1 MQVKYQCKMTA
12 TFMDDCSSVTK
23 VEDFFFIA
31 KTNWNIIGM
40 AIWIKMFRNN
50 SWSLTQGGSQLQPQ
64 EIKMHQGCQCELWRL
79 ERMLGEYH
87 DNNLLFWCVTIW
99 ALLTIMTTEI
109 TLATFRSVESTR
121 TPEKSNLLAV
131 FPSMALV
138 NHGCIVGKTCRRRR
152 HSVKIAQTESPRGE

>member
-1 MQVKYQCKMTA
+1 
-12 TFMDDCSSVTK
+12 
-23 VEDFFFIA
+23 
-31 KTNWNIIGM
+31 M

-87 DNNLLFWCVTIW
+87 DNLLFWCVTIW
-99 ALLTIMTTEI
+99 ALLTIMTTKI

-121 TPEKSNLLAV
+121 TLEKSNLLAV

-138 NHGCIVGKTCRRRR
+138 NDGCIVGKTGRRRR
-152 HSVKIAQTESPRGE
+152 HICSIFQACCAIFLPVDTQVLLFLHFAGKIYKRDRGIDTLKA